1 MFAQFFKYNIVGI
14 VNTLVGFSIIF
25 LLMFAGVTPTVSN
38 AIGYGLGAI
47 LSYFLNKKYTFNAE
61 NNSQTQMLKFFMVL
75 GVAYMLNYVVLQW
88 LLSVMNP
95 YGAQVL
101 SAIVYTVSSFI
112 LAKFFVFEA

>member
-25 LLMFAGVTPTVSN
+25 LLMFVGLTPTVSN

-47 LSYFLNKKYTFNAE
+47 LSYFLNRRYIFKAE
-61 NNSQTQMLKFFMVL
+61 NNSQTQMLRFFMVL
-75 GVAYMLNYVVLQW
+75 GVAYMLNYVALQW
-88 LLSVMNP
+88 LLGVMNP

-101 SAIVYTVSSFI
+101 SAMVYTVSSFT
-112 LAKFFVFEA
+112 LAKFFVFKA